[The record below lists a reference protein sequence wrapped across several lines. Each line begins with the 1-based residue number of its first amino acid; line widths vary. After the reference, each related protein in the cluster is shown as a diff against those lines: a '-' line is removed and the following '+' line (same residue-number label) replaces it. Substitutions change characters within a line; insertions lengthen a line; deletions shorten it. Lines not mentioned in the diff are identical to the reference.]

1 MIWLGIGLMF
11 LVGLRLSFFFSGIE
25 TAFYRA
31 SKLRL
36 NIDAQTGDAL
46 SRRILHYA
54 GDPSQFVATI
64 LIGNNVAN
72 YITTFAISFGAIV
85 ALGAVSEMTE
95 VAITVLVSPI
105 VFVFGELL
113 PKTLHYQAPLLM
125 LKRYF
130 WFFWLM
136 HILLLPFSWPLIIL
150 TRMMQWLGGVQQQ
163 PMLQILGRRPLA
175 NVIGQGHEEGV
186 VTGVQHDLIQGVFLN
201 ANQPLGNLITPT
213 EVAFL
218 TTPHP
223 TRAQLLEHARS
234 MGLVEVAVQT
244 ESELPGLPGEAFYF
258 RACDLLISQA
268 ALSENRHPMPIV
280 PRTSSR
286 LEALLTLNQHD
297 ADMGAVVDADRIVGI
312 IRRRVLFET
321 LLQGGLAAQ
330 PTLV

>member
-1 MIWLGIGLMF
+1 MIWLGIGLLF
-11 LVGLRLSFFFSGIE
+11 LLGLRLSFFFSGIE

-36 NIDAQTGDAL
+36 NIDAQTGDKL
-46 SRRILHYA
+46 SQRILYFA

-72 YITTFAISFGAIV
+72 YITTFAISMAAIL

-95 VAITVLVSPI
+95 VTITVLVSPI
-105 VFVFGELL
+105 VFIFGELL
-113 PKTLHYQAPLLM
+113 PKTLHYQSPLLM
-125 LKRYF
+125 LKRNF

-136 HILLLPFSWPLIIL
+136 HVLILPLSWPLMFL

-186 VTGVQHDLIQGVFLN
+186 VTSVQHDLIQGVFLN
-201 ANQPLGNLITPT
+201 ANQPLGNLITPA

-218 TTPHP
+218 TQPSP

-234 MGLVEVAVQT
+234 LGLVEVAVLNEAQT
-244 ESELPGLPGEAFYF
+244 PEAQAEPFY
-258 RACDLLISQA
+258 
-268 ALSENRHPMPIV
+268 
-280 PRTSSR
+280 
-286 LEALLTLNQHD
+286 
-297 ADMGAVVDADRIVGI
+297 
-312 IRRRVLFET
+312 
-321 LLQGGLAAQ
+321 
-330 PTLV
+330 